1 MAALQG
7 KLVVGQSGG
16 PTAVINA
23 SLAGVIQEAV
33 QHEAITGIYGM
44 RHGVEGL
51 LREDLVDLEAE
62 SAEMVELLK
71 HTPSAALGS
80 CRHKPGDAEY
90 ERILGILR
98 ANGIRY
104 FLYIGGNDSADTSHR
119 LAALAEREEY
129 ELRVIGIPKTV
140 DNDLVATDHCPGHP
154 SVARWLATS
163 VRDAGLDTE
172 AIGGVDTVKVI
183 ETMGRD
189 TGWITAATA
198 LARTHEDAAPHLIY
212 LPERPLRREQLL
224 ADVDRVYRA
233 LGHVV
238 IAVCEGQKDDRGQ
251 YVSASTKSVDVDRF
265 GHPQLGG
272 VAAVVCE
279 LISTELKL
287 KARFDK
293 PGTIQRVSSVLA
305 SAVDVEEAWRV
316 GQAAVQHAVDGA
328 TGQMVV
334 LVRERSEPYRSRTEL
349 VPLEQVANKVRA
361 VPEEFI
367 APAGSDVTQAYL
379 DYIRPLIGGPLPAYA
394 RLRGKAVAR
403 V

>member
-1 MAALQG
+1 
-7 KLVVGQSGG
+7 
-16 PTAVINA
+16 
-23 SLAGVIQEAV
+23 
-33 QHEAITGIYGM
+33 
-44 RHGVEGL
+44 
-51 LREDLVDLEAE
+51 
-62 SAEMVELLK
+62 
-71 HTPSAALGS
+71 
-80 CRHKPGDAEY
+80 
-90 ERILGILR
+90 
-98 ANGIRY
+98 
-104 FLYIGGNDSADTSHR
+104 
-119 LAALAEREEY
+119 
-129 ELRVIGIPKTV
+129 
-140 DNDLVATDHCPGHP
+140 
-154 SVARWLATS
+154 
-163 VRDAGLDTE
+163 
-172 AIGGVDTVKVI
+172 
-183 ETMGRD
+183 
-189 TGWITAATA
+189 
-198 LARTHEDAAPHLIY
+198 
-212 LPERPLRREQLL
+212 
-224 ADVDRVYRA
+224 
-233 LGHVV
+233 
-238 IAVCEGQKDDRGQ
+238 
-251 YVSASTKSVDVDRF
+251 VDVDRF

-394 RLRGKAVAR
+394 RLRATAVAKAAG
-403 V
+403 